1 MSVIIGADDI
11 VGAADDIGFVSRLK
25 RHGARFGVM
34 KKHGSVEYLATL
46 PRRGG
51 GVVVVRHDEP
61 VQDAQVGGKV
71 GKKIKKKLKAAA
83 KKVAKSK
90 VLKVM
95 TKAAGKMGNVLPGPL
110 GMQLKLAAKGM
121 NAAVKLAAGKK
132 KAASQGSGAA
142 GGKLVTTASGRQ
154 YRVTPA

>member
-11 VGAADDIGFVSRLK
+11 VGAADEIGFVAQLK
-25 RHGARFGVM
+25 RHGARFGTM
-34 KKHGSVEYLATL
+34 RKHGSVEYLATL
-46 PRRGG
+46 PKRGG

-61 VQDAQVGGKV
+61 VQDAQVGGRV
-71 GKKIKKKLKAAA
+71 GKKIKAKLKAAA
-83 KKVAKSK
+83 KNVAKSK

-95 TKAAGKMGNVLPGPL
+95 TKAAGKLGNVLPGPL
-110 GMQLKLAAKGM
+110 GLQLKVAAKGM

-132 KAASQGSGAA
+132 KAASKGGGAGSGR
-142 GGKLVTTASGRQ
+142 LVTTASGKT